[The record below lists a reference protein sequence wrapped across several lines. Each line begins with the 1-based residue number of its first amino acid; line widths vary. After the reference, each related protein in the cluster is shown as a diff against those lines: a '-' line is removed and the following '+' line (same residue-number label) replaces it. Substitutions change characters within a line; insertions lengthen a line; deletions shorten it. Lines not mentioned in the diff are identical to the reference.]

1 MNSGTATDPVTEFVE
16 AARDES
22 EELPFRL
29 TGVMFQYYEVCERE
43 LWFLSRDVE
52 IDRNTPAI
60 VRGTGVDE
68 RAYEEKRRNLRVD
81 GIIAIDVLDSG
92 EVLEVKPSSAM
103 TDPARLQ
110 LLYYL
115 WYLDRVAGV
124 EKTGVL
130 AHPTEKK
137 RETVELTSET
147 IDEVESAIRGIHDI
161 INRESPPPAEEKPV
175 CESCAYHDF
184 CWSC

>member
-1 MNSGTATDPVTEFVE
+1 MNSSNSIDPVTQFVE

-52 IDRNTPAI
+52 IDRNNPAV
-60 VRGTGVDE
+60 VRGTDVDD
-68 RAYEEKRRNLRVD
+68 RAYDDKRRNVRVD

-92 EVLEVKPSSAM
+92 EILEVKPSSSM

-137 RETVELTSET
+137 RETVELTPEA
-147 IDEVESAIRGIHDI
+147 IDEVESAIRDIHDI
-161 INRESPPPAEEKPV
+161 ITRESPPPAEEKPV
-175 CESCAYHDF
+175 CDSCAYHDF

>member
-1 MNSGTATDPVTEFVE
+1 MRDVQSSDPVDEFLE

-22 EELPFRL
+22 KELPFRL
-29 TGVMFQYYEVCERE
+29 SGVMFQYYVVCERE

-52 IDRNTPAI
+52 IERNNPAV
-60 VRGTGVDE
+60 VRGTNVDDT
-68 RAYEEKRRNLRVD
+68 AYADKRRDLRVD
-81 GIIAIDVLDSG
+81 GIIALDVLDSG

-103 TDPARLQ
+103 VEPARLQ
-110 LLYYL
+110 LLFYL
-115 WYLDRVAGV
+115 WYLDEVIGV

-130 AHPTEKK
+130 AHPTEK
-137 RETVELTSET
+137 RRTSVELTHET
-147 IDEVESAIRGIHDI
+147 RVEVESAVRGISEI
-161 INRESPPPAEEKPV
+161 VSAESPPEAVEKPV